1 VTKQCNSLTRSNTVV
16 LEKPIDV
23 QTIKIFL
30 VFYVNRRL
38 ISVFI
43 LLATEPQLE
52 PGNILTFFSILIL
65 SSTLLVLPSGVFL
78 PVFQLTA
85 ASAVVD
91 LT

>member
-1 VTKQCNSLTRSNTVV
+1 VTKQCNSLTRSNAVV
-16 LEKPIDV
+16 LEKLIDA